1 VRVEIFY
8 CPVWSG
14 YDVRAASLA
23 AALNDAGHDAF
34 ALEGERSQ
42 YDVVA
47 DGSLVFSKQRE
58 GRFPEDD
65 EIVGLLGW

>member
-1 VRVEIFY
+1 V
-8 CPVWSG
+8 
-14 YDVRAASLA
+14 
-23 AALNDAGHDAF
+23 LNGAGHDAR
-34 ALEGERSQ
+34 AIEGAKSQ

-65 EIVGLLGW
+65 EILTALGE

>member
-1 VRVEIFY
+1 ML
-8 CPVWSG
+8 SQ
-14 YDVRAASLA
+14 
-23 AALNDAGHDAF
+23 AGHEADAV
-34 ALEGERSQ
+34 EGEKSQ

-65 EIVGLLGW
+65 EIVNALA